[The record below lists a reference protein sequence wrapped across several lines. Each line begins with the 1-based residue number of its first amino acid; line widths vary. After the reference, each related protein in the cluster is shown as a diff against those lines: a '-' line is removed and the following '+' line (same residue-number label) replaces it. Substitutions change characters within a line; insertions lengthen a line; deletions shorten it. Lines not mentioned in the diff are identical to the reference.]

1 MARPATLAARIIR
14 PAGVAARIIRLA
26 TLAAA
31 LLLIALLVAPLG
43 GCRPVK
49 PYQRAYLNDY
59 NMQLGKMDIEK
70 FDEDVHAYREGA
82 SGGGS
87 GKASGGC
94 GCN

>member
-1 MARPATLAARIIR
+1 MPTIKRTTIRAACILTALVSLAM
-14 PAGVAARIIRLA
+14 
-26 TLAAA
+26 
-31 LLLIALLVAPLG
+31 
-43 GCRPVK
+43 GCRAVK

-59 NMQLGKMDIEK
+59 SMKLGKMDIEK
-70 FDEDVHAYREGA
+70 MDEDAQAYREGS

>member
-1 MARPATLAARIIR
+1 MSTFSRTTLLCGTVLAAF
-14 PAGVAARIIRLA
+14 VSLA
-26 TLAAA
+26 
-31 LLLIALLVAPLG
+31 P
-43 GCRPVK
+43 GCRAVK

-59 NMQLGKMDIEK
+59 AMKLGKTDIGKMDENAQ
-70 FDEDVHAYREGA
+70 AYREGS